1 MRKET
6 SVDADTKELVLA
18 NRQFVWGLIARGF
31 AEEPDRAFADIV
43 VSEHVRE
50 EVGLVEDEAT
60 AGLVAAFEA
69 AAGLI
74 APPASRDEAVAAAR
88 EDYTRIFVG
97 PNTLVA
103 SPWETMH
110 TTGKRVLFHRDI
122 LSVRD
127 AYRQAG
133 FLPERYRQVADD
145 SIGLECDFMAKL
157 AADALAAFQVGETM
171 RCQDRLLQSLTFL
184 TDHLLRWIDS
194 LAEAMGAHYPDT
206 FYAALA
212 RFTALWCRRDEG
224 LLNELLEDVCPVAP
238 SERLGC

>member
-1 MRKET
+1 M
-6 SVDADTKELVLA
+6 ELVLA

-31 AEEPDRAFADIV
+31 AEEPDRAFAEIV
-43 VSEHVRE
+43 ASEHAFE
-50 EVGLVEDEAT
+50 EIALVEDEWSEDMA
-60 AGLVAAFEA
+60 ALFNAAVARLGRLPKEA
-69 AAGLI
+69 AES
-74 APPASRDEAVAAAR
+74 PEAEADALARAR

-97 PNTLVA
+97 PSTLLA

-110 TTGKRVLFHRDI
+110 TTGKRVLFHRDV

-133 FLPERYRQVADD
+133 FLPERYRHVADD

-157 AADALAAFQVGETM
+157 AADALTAFQKGESE

-194 LAEAMGAHYPDT
+194 LADAMETHYGDT
-206 FYAALA
+206 FYAAFV
-212 RFTALWCRRDEG
+212 RFVVVWCYRDEG
-224 LLNELLEDVCPVAP
+224 LLNGLLEGGEDPA
-238 SERLGC
+238 

>member
-1 MRKET
+1 M
-6 SVDADTKELVLA
+6 DADTKELVLA

-31 AEEPDRAFADIV
+31 AEEPDAAFADIV
-43 VSEHVRE
+43 VGEHARE
-50 EVGLVEDEAT
+50 EVGLVEDGTT
-60 AGLVAAFEA
+60 ADLVAAFEA

-74 APPASRDEAVAAAR
+74 APASGRDAAIAAAR
-88 EDYTRIFVG
+88 EDYTRVFVG
-97 PNTLVA
+97 PNTLAA

-133 FLPERYRQVADD
+133 FLPERCRQVADD

-157 AADALAAFQVGETM
+157 AADALAAFQKGAGQ

-194 LAEAMGAHYPDT
+194 LADAMGAHYPDT
-206 FYAALA
+206 FYTALA
-212 RFTALWCRRDEG
+212 RFTALWCRRDED
-224 LLNELLEDVCPVAP
+224 LLNGLLEDARSVSP
-238 SERLGC
+238 SSA

>member
-1 MRKET
+1 MDRE
-6 SVDADTKELVLA
+6 VEELVLA

-31 AEEPDRAFADIV
+31 AEEPDCAFADIIEG
-43 VSEHVRE
+43 EHARE
-50 EVGLVEDEAT
+50 EASLVEDEWSDEIASLFAEAVGRLAESRQGAT
-60 AGLVAAFEA
+60 APAAESA
-69 AAGLI
+69 
-74 APPASRDEAVAAAR
+74 DELARAR

-97 PNTLVA
+97 PNTLLA

-110 TTGKRVLFHRDI
+110 TTGKRVLFHRDV

-133 FLPERYRQVADD
+133 FLPERYRHVADD

-157 AADALAAFQVGETM
+157 AADALTAFQKGEAE

-194 LAEAMGAHYPDT
+194 LADAMETHYGGT
-206 FYAALA
+206 FYAAFV
-212 RFTALWCRRDEG
+212 RFVVVWCYRDEA
-224 LLNELLEDVCPVAP
+224 LLNRLLGSGEGSA
-238 SERLGC
+238 

>member
-1 MRKET
+1 M
-6 SVDADTKELVLA
+6 DADTKELVLA

-43 VSEHVRE
+43 AGEHARE
-50 EVGLVEDEAT
+50 EVGLVEDGAT
-60 AGLVAAFEA
+60 ADLVAAFQA
-69 AAGLI
+69 AAAFL
-74 APPASRDEAVAAAR
+74 AVPAAERDGAVAAAR

-97 PNTLVA
+97 PNTLAA

-110 TTGKRVLFHRDI
+110 TTGKRMLFHRDI

-157 AADALAAFQVGETM
+157 AADALAAFQEDESQ

-194 LAEAMGAHYPDT
+194 LAEAMETHYGAT
-206 FYAALA
+206 FYTALA
-212 RFTALWCRRDEG
+212 RFTALWCHRDAA
-224 LLNELLEDVCPVAP
+224 LVNALLEDSCPVGPAN
-238 SERLGC
+238 

>member
-1 MRKET
+1 MDRE
-6 SVDADTKELVLA
+6 VEELVLA

-31 AEEPDRAFADIV
+31 AEEPDRAFADIIEG
-43 VSEHVRE
+43 EHACE
-50 EVGLVEDEAT
+50 EVSLVEDDRFDEIAALFTAAVGRLAESRQGAT
-60 AGLVAAFEA
+60 APAAESA
-69 AAGLI
+69 
-74 APPASRDEAVAAAR
+74 DELARAR

-97 PNTLVA
+97 PNTLLA

-110 TTGKRVLFHRDI
+110 TTGKRVLFHRDV

-133 FLPERYRQVADD
+133 FLPERYRHVADD

-157 AADALAAFQVGETM
+157 AADALTAFQKGEAE

-194 LAEAMGAHYPDT
+194 LADAMETHYGDT
-206 FYAALA
+206 FYAAFT
-212 RFTALWCRRDEG
+212 RFVVAWCYRDEA
-224 LLNELLEDVCPVAP
+224 LLNRLLESSECPA
-238 SERLGC
+238 

>member
-1 MRKET
+1 M
-6 SVDADTKELVLA
+6 DADAKELVLA

-43 VSEHVRE
+43 VGEHARE
-50 EVGLVEDEAT
+50 EVALVEDEAT
-60 AGLVAAFEA
+60 ADLVAAFEA

-74 APPASRDEAVAAAR
+74 ATAGGRDAAIATAR

-97 PNTLVA
+97 PNTLAA

-122 LSVRD
+122 LPVRD

-157 AADALAAFQVGETM
+157 AADALSASQAGATT

-194 LAEAMGAHYPDT
+194 LAEAMEAHYPDT
-206 FYAALA
+206 FYATLA
-212 RFTALWCRRDEG
+212 RFTARWCRRDAA
-224 LLNELLEDVCPVAP
+224 LLDELMEDARSV
-238 SERLGC
+238 SLGSA